1 MLRTDKLTDSLP
13 QKGTTMA
20 KAPVQAPAPVPHHVA
35 MGQAASSAM
44 QHLSMSGMQQAIG
57 DVSSFANPA
66 AQQQD
71 FTPRAYQPKPEP
83 QG

>member
-1 MLRTDKLTDSLP
+1 
-13 QKGTTMA
+13 MA

-44 QHLSMSGMQQAIG
+44 QHLSSTGMQQAIS
-57 DVSSFANPA
+57 DVSSFANVN

-71 FTPRAYQPKPEP
+71 FTPRAYAPKPEP